1 MAYCRVVNIL
11 FCFFVGVSDVTWS
24 YKLVK
29 NDEKCPEVKARSNCD
44 LDSVRMCFFS
54 VTIRNM

>member
-1 MAYCRVVNIL
+1 MAYKKVVSIL
-11 FCFFVGVSDVTWS
+11 FCFIFIFGDLTLC

-44 LDSVRMCFFS
+44 LDAVR
-54 VTIRNM
+54 I